1 MAVSTVIVA
10 VFIFAV
16 MALVFAPIMTWVE
29 RKQSALMQDRIGA
42 NRANILGVR
51 AIGLLHPLADA
62 VKMFTKEDTIPAGS
76 NRLLHLLCPFIATVP
91 ALVSF
96 AVIPYGGSYS
106 AWGAE
111 WQLVVADLDYGVL
124 YLFAVGSV
132 ATYGSMLAGW
142 AGNNNWGMLGSLRVS
157 AQMLSYEVAMGIS
170 IVGVFMIFGTLR
182 LTDMGYA
189 QQQLFQVFGFLVH
202 FGWVEQVPAAL
213 AWIKLPMW
221 GILLQPASFF
231 IFLAAI
237 LAENKRPPFDT
248 PEGES
253 EIVAGYFI
261 EYSGMKFGLYTMGEL
276 LEVVVIG
283 GLVTALFLGGW
294 SIPYVSDGALIAF
307 FTKAF
312 GPNLGQRDGDDRPR
326 PGVLHQ
332 GDHPDLLSDVDSL
345 EHAALPLRPGDGPG
359 LEDPVAALDHQ
370 RGGHRR
376 GGPLDPGPDGLME
389 QILFYSFGGLAVA
402 SALGVVLNVKN
413 TVNSALSL
421 VVSMLSLAVLFIML
435 QAEFIGVL
443 QVMVYAGAI
452 VVLFLF
458 VVMLL
463 NLQTADM
470 GIDRQRGLKL
480 LGIGVAAVVTIK
492 LGVVLRAATRQWAE
506 VPDTF
511 GQVKDLATV
520 LFTDYLLAFEVA
532 GVLLLAGLVGAV
544 ILAKKTID

>member
-1 MAVSTVIVA
+1 
-10 VFIFAV
+10 
-16 MALVFAPIMTWVE
+16 
-29 RKQSALMQDRIGA
+29 
-42 NRANILGVR
+42 
-51 AIGLLHPLADA
+51 
-62 VKMFTKEDTIPAGS
+62 
-76 NRLLHLLCPFIATVP
+76 
-91 ALVSF
+91 
-96 AVIPYGGSYS
+96 
-106 AWGAE
+106 
-111 WQLVVADLDYGVL
+111 
-124 YLFAVGSV
+124 
-132 ATYGSMLAGW
+132 
-142 AGNNNWGMLGSLRVS
+142 
-157 AQMLSYEVAMGIS
+157 
-170 IVGVFMIFGTLR
+170 
-182 LTDMGYA
+182 
-189 QQQLFQVFGFLVH
+189 
-202 FGWVEQVPAAL
+202 
-213 AWIKLPMW
+213 
-221 GILLQPASFF
+221 
-231 IFLAAI
+231 
-237 LAENKRPPFDT
+237 
-248 PEGES
+248 
-253 EIVAGYFI
+253 
-261 EYSGMKFGLYTMGEL
+261 
-276 LEVVVIG
+276 
-283 GLVTALFLGGW
+283 
-294 SIPYVSDGALIAF
+294 
-307 FTKAF
+307 
-312 GPNLGQRDGDDRPR
+312 
-326 PGVLHQ
+326 
-332 GDHPDLLSDVDSL
+332 
-345 EHAALPLRPGDGPG
+345 
-359 LEDPVAALDHQ
+359 
-370 RGGHRR
+370 
-376 GGPLDPGPDGLME
+376 ME